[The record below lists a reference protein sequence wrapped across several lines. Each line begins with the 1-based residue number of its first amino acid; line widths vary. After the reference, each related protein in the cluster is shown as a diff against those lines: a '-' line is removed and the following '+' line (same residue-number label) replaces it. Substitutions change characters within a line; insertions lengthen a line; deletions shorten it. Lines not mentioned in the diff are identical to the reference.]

1 MRPSE
6 SPFRS
11 PSLEPSADQP
21 RLRENPYVL
30 LVAAAIVG
38 HVVTYAVVWFTSSL
52 VGPLL
57 NVHGPDPP
65 AWIEPTLQVFIYL
78 LLVMVPLSF
87 LLGMTSVFLLWRHW
101 DNWRGATI
109 VALLAAIPV
118 FTLVVSTYV
127 LLRAGQEL
135 KGRHP
140 AEEA

>member
-1 MRPSE
+1 M
-6 SPFRS
+6 
-11 PSLEPSADQP
+11 
-21 RLRENPYVL
+21 L
-30 LVAAAIVG
+30 LVSAAIVG
-38 HVVTYAVVWFTSSL
+38 HVVTYATFGFASSL
-52 VGPLL
+52 AGPIL
-57 NVHGPDPP
+57 NVHGPEPP
-65 AWIEPTLQVFIYL
+65 EWTGLALQVLTYM